1 TLLLLCNLCFIRS
14 ILIYQ
19 YVSRYC
25 IIKLLYKEDY
35 TLGSILLIGL
45 LIPVVYL
52 MQLTKKKKAIKLKQ
66 TKRAIF
72 ISVVSV
78 VITAMIFI
86 MFNDTTTSFWLYLF
100 SAIVV
105 GIIWSILLSGCYYIY
120 QVLSNNLEK

>member
-1 TLLLLCNLCFIRS
+1 M
-14 ILIYQ
+14 
-19 YVSRYC
+19 
-25 IIKLLYKEDY
+25 
-35 TLGSILLIGL
+35 GSILLIGL

-78 VITAMIFI
+78 VITTMIFI

-100 SAIVV
+100 CAIVV